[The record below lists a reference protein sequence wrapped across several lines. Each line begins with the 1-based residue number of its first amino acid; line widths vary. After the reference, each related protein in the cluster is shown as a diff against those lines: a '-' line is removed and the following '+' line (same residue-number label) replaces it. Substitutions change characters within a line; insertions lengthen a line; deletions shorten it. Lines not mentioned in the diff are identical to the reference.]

1 MKYTQAFNFII
12 LLILLSNCNNKKNSA
27 TDDIINNQ
35 SEIKALLTHFKT
47 SEQIDTLISF
57 GLYNLAFEAISINE
71 NYFNDQDK
79 IKIANQFVDNG
90 EFDKGLELA
99 KSINQSTNYY
109 DLIHLKLNCALNKQ
123 DTLLSG
129 LLLDSLSSDPTIKAN
144 TEKQISFNLLKAY
157 HAHNSKQYYTSI
169 ALNEKALNDIQ
180 LFHLPTKYLIK
191 AYRRIGNDYNDI
203 VRDKIPF
210 NKSAL
215 YCFNKGMEYYQ
226 KELDLLLQASNRNQ
240 AKIAL
245 NYITSAML
253 MSNFDRKYDVIPYY
267 HKALQS
273 LIVANKNDFIITRNP
288 IYTSIAFSQIAYF
301 LPNES
306 ERDSMLNLN
315 QALINVRSFY
325 KVNEHQS
332 LDIIEYFPQRSQE
345 IKILNELD
353 QQMNRQSIRQILSL
367 SNYWKYPN
375 QFLYKN
381 LQNQFGDQASLAVKN
396 WILLNELFVFGTQSN
411 NYSTLN
417 FAGNLLREYDFH
429 IKKVMAQ
436 KNVAVNEKNITAL
449 KQFCQSKHSTILDFQ
464 KLFNGT
470 LLIIKI
476 DENGMIL
483 NKLDKEKAVS
493 DLDVTHLIDAINSNN
508 LQQFAVI
515 ANSIYGKLDLGS
527 IQTKNIIICPDEFLE
542 KLPFDA
548 LAQISNKPTLWS
560 DIEYIGKTKNIQLI
574 PNIQSLVQTA
584 EIEAKLKVDIWSSE
598 LANATLPYNEL
609 LIRYLEEDLAAN
621 TNQADPM
628 NVLHILAHTN
638 RTAENNIEFLLD
650 NDTITIDNN
659 GCKSPILTILEGCSS
674 GDGKI
679 LKSEGSLSLTRSFLY
694 KNTPTVIY
702 SIWDADNHSSSI
714 LFKHFYAYLL
724 QGIKTSEAL
733 YRSKNDL
740 INDHLHPE
748 WASPYYWAN
757 YQITGKN
764 ILFTH

>member
-1 MKYTQAFNFII
+1 MKFTQAFNFII

-129 LLLDSLSSDPTIKAN
+129 LLLDSLSSDPTIEAN

-353 QQMNRQSIRQILSL
+353 QQMNRQSIRQILSM

-411 NYSTLN
+411 N
-417 FAGNLLREYDFH
+417 
-429 IKKVMAQ
+429 
-436 KNVAVNEKNITAL
+436 
-449 KQFCQSKHSTILDFQ
+449 
-464 KLFNGT
+464 
-470 LLIIKI
+470 
-476 DENGMIL
+476 
-483 NKLDKEKAVS
+483 
-493 DLDVTHLIDAINSNN
+493 
-508 LQQFAVI
+508 
-515 ANSIYGKLDLGS
+515 
-527 IQTKNIIICPDEFLE
+527 
-542 KLPFDA
+542 
-548 LAQISNKPTLWS
+548 
-560 DIEYIGKTKNIQLI
+560 
-574 PNIQSLVQTA
+574 
-584 EIEAKLKVDIWSSE
+584 
-598 LANATLPYNEL
+598 
-609 LIRYLEEDLAAN
+609 
-621 TNQADPM
+621 
-628 NVLHILAHTN
+628 
-638 RTAENNIEFLLD
+638 
-650 NDTITIDNN
+650 
-659 GCKSPILTILEGCSS
+659 
-674 GDGKI
+674 
-679 LKSEGSLSLTRSFLY
+679 
-694 KNTPTVIY
+694 
-702 SIWDADNHSSSI
+702 
-714 LFKHFYAYLL
+714 
-724 QGIKTSEAL
+724 
-733 YRSKNDL
+733 
-740 INDHLHPE
+740 
-748 WASPYYWAN
+748 
-757 YQITGKN
+757 
-764 ILFTH
+764 

>member
-1 MKYTQAFNFII
+1 MKFTRAFNFII
-12 LLILLSNCNNKKNSA
+12 ILILLSNCNNKKNSLA
-27 TDDIINNQ
+27 DDIINNQ
-35 SEIKALLTHFKT
+35 SEIKALLNHFKT

-71 NYFNDQDK
+71 NYFSDMDK

-109 DLIHLKLNCALNKQ
+109 DIINLKLNCALNKQ

-129 LLLDSLSSDPTIKAN
+129 LLLDSLSSDPTIENNK
-144 TEKQISFNLLKAY
+144 EKQISFNLLKAY
-157 HAHNSKQYYTSI
+157 HAHNSKQYYSSI

-210 NKSAL
+210 NKSAR
-215 YCFNKGMEYYQ
+215 YCFNNGMEYYQ
-226 KELDLLLQASNRNQ
+226 KELELLLNAANPNQ

-267 HKALQS
+267 KKALQS

-306 ERDSMLNLN
+306 ESDSMLNLN

-332 LDIIEYFPQRSQE
+332 LDIIEYFPQRSLE

-353 QQMNRQSIRQILSL
+353 QRMNMQSICQILSL

-381 LQNQFGDQASLAVKN
+381 LQNQFGDQASMAVKN
-396 WILLNELFVFGTQSN
+396 WILLNELLVFGTQSN

-417 FAGNLLREYDFH
+417 FAGKLLRGYDFPM
-429 IKKVMAQ
+429 KKVMAQ
-436 KNVAVNEKNITAL
+436 KNVTLNEKNITAL
-449 KQFCQSKHSTILDFQ
+449 KLFCQTKHSTILDFQ
-464 KLFNGT
+464 TLFNGT
-470 LLIIKI
+470 LVIIKI
-476 DENGMIL
+476 DENGIIL
-483 NKLDKEKAVS
+483 NKLEDEKTVS
-493 DLDVTHLIDAINSNN
+493 AIEVNHLIDAINSNN
-508 LQQFAVI
+508 LQQFAVL
-515 ANSIYGKLDLGS
+515 ANSIYRKLDLGS
-527 IQTKNIIICPDEFLE
+527 IKTKNIIICPDEFLE

-548 LAQISNKPTLWS
+548 LAQISDKPKLWS
-560 DIEYIGKTKNIQLI
+560 DLEYIGKTKNIQLI

-584 EIEAKLKVDIWSSE
+584 EIEAKLEVDIWSSE

-609 LIRYLEEDLAAN
+609 LIRYLEEDLSAN
-621 TNQADPM
+621 TNQTNPM

-702 SIWDADNHSSSI
+702 AIWDADNHSSSI
-714 LFKHFYAYLL
+714 LFKHFYTYLL
-724 QGIKTSEAL
+724 QGVKTSEAL

-757 YQITGKN
+757 YQITGNN